1 MIRFI
6 ISILFTFLSVA
17 AFGQRTE
24 KVQKT
29 IVYCAEGYQS
39 IEQAKQIA
47 VEQCKIAA
55 IDSLFGA
62 NVAGRATNIVSIGNG
77 KEVNEF
83 VEISNVDVRGRWIK
97 DLDAPKFGKIWYE
110 NNLLNITVTVK
121 GKVREIV
128 SSPIECK
135 VKVMCD
141 GTDEDNVRN
150 DFKDGNDLY
159 LSFTSPVDGYLVI
172 YYVDDSLNAF
182 RVLPYYKQNTGAY
195 RIEANREYIFF
206 SEEKAPEE
214 DKPFVEGYSLDT
226 NKDMETNQ
234 LYVIFS
240 PNKFTKPIDKVIE
253 EKRPRQL
260 SWKEFQSWFSKCLN
274 NDEDMIGERPILLHI
289 TK

>member
-1 MIRFI
+1 MMRLV
-6 ISILFTFLSVA
+6 ISILFVFISVA

-62 NVAGRATNIVSIGNG
+62 NVAGRATNVVSIGNG

-182 RVLPYYKQNTGAY
+182 RVLPYYKQNIGAY
-195 RIEANREYIFF
+195 SIEANREYIFF
-206 SEEKAPEE
+206 SKEKAPEE
-214 DKPFVEGYSLDT
+214 DKPFVEEYSLDT

-274 NDEDMIGERPILLHI
+274 NDKDMIGERPILLHI